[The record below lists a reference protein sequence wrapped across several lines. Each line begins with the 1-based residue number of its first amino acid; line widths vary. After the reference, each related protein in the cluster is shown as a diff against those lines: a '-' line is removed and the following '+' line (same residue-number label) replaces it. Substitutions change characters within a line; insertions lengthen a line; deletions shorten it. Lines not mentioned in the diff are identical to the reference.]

1 MVWMSLG
8 PLWSGHTF
16 ICRRE
21 MDPTS
26 AIKPPQ
32 QKLLLT
38 FPAEATHGRRGVR
51 EGQGVSGKLHLD
63 LQVDMVRSGLFFFSR
78 DARQQL
84 PKPSLASVWW
94 SLCGWE
100 AGRMS
105 WRLQCD
111 LFMEDG
117 FIFLLIYSNW
127 HSRKPAQTFPHLI
140 KLSARKNFKDIH
152 L

>member
-1 MVWMSLG
+1 MDTRLSAA
-8 PLWSGHTF
+8 
-16 ICRRE
+16 E

-84 PKPSLASVWW
+84 PKPSLASAW
-94 SLCGWE
+94 
-100 AGRMS
+100 
-105 WRLQCD
+105 
-111 LFMEDG
+111 
-117 FIFLLIYSNW
+117 
-127 HSRKPAQTFPHLI
+127 
-140 KLSARKNFKDIH
+140 
-152 L
+152 